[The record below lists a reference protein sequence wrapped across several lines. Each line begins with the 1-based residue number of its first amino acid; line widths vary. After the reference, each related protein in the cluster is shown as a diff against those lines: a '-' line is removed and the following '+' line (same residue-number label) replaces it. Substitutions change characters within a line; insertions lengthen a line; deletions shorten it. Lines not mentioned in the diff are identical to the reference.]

1 MLLDSEQLSIF
12 RILLMSLRFTHTI
25 KFKAFLISALLA
37 SLVRKVE
44 ISHAFGSSLVK
55 WSIVCELVF
64 VRVFSNAGPKI
75 VLTPEIEV
83 VLRVRSTSAAT
94 V

>member
-1 MLLDSEQLSIF
+1 
-12 RILLMSLRFTHTI
+12 MSLRFTHTI
-25 KFKAFLISALLA
+25 KFKAFLISGALLA

-64 VRVFSNAGPKI
+64 VRVFSYAGPKI